1 MIKKYIFVKKM
12 FLITLNLNEW
22 MVHNW
27 LKVSKGSSLKNNKVH
42 EITVDKEV
50 PRYNKT
56 SFNVRHNH
64 LTSWFNRLPK
74 MESPYCGKRTKRL
87 YLV

>member
-1 MIKKYIFVKKM
+1 M
-12 FLITLNLNEW
+12 FLATLNLNEW

-50 PRYNKT
+50 PR
-56 SFNVRHNH
+56 
-64 LTSWFNRLPK
+64 
-74 MESPYCGKRTKRL
+74 
-87 YLV
+87 